1 MEVGLLIKQ
10 RLSELKLEQRDLA
23 VAAQVTESYISQLLS
38 RKKLPP
44 APSRT
49 DIYEK
54 IERFLKLR
62 HGKLAELAQHQRNEG
77 VKKVAAAEPVPLLK
91 DVRELILQKCVA
103 GKQKQ
108 VQGIFETHPFGD
120 MERLVTQKLLD
131 VVKKGAKDELDNE
144 EWLRSVAHLAGRS
157 YEGLRVSILEF
168 LDTDVFSVSKEHCSS
183 FLEPLIETWD
193 IDLATFG
200 LEIVL
205 NRRLISGHAKRVEF
219 VEKEVERKDEEPGLK
234 KFLKFEGIRAD
245 ITEDEIEFLRKLR
258 FKDRQPTALYYY
270 RELQNIRDPL
280 HFRTAVSRKN
290 PRKAAGQSQ
299 PRGSTAPMQRFSDAR
314 GIEKQL
320 QMERRKG
327 AIRRWD
333 GDQGSRN

>member
-1 MEVGLLIKQ
+1 M
-10 RLSELKLEQRDLA
+10 
-23 VAAQVTESYISQLLS
+23 
-38 RKKLPP
+38 
-44 APSRT
+44 
-49 DIYEK
+49 
-54 IERFLKLR
+54 
-62 HGKLAELAQHQRNEG
+62 
-77 VKKVAAAEPVPLLK
+77 
-91 DVRELILQKCVA
+91 
-103 GKQKQ
+103 
-108 VQGIFETHPFGD
+108 
-120 MERLVTQKLLD
+120 
-131 VVKKGAKDELDNE
+131 
-144 EWLRSVAHLAGRS
+144 RSVAHLAGRC

-183 FLEPLIETWD
+183 FLEPLIESWD

-234 KFLKFEGIRAD
+234 KFLKFEGVRAD

-270 RELQNIRDPL
+270 RELQNLRDPL
-280 HFRTAVSRKN
+280 HFRAVGNRKGA
-290 PRKAAGQSQ
+290 RKTFGQSQ
-299 PRGSTAPMQRFSDAR
+299 PFGSVAPMQRFGDAR
-314 GIEKQL
+314 GIEKQI

-333 GDQGSRN
+333 VDRGSRN

>member
-10 RLSELKLEQRDLA
+10 KLAELKLEQRDLA

-54 IERFLKLR
+54 IGRFLKLR
-62 HGKLAELAQHQRNEG
+62 PGKLAELAEHQRKEG
-77 VKKVAAAEPVPLLK
+77 LKKVLTAEPVPLFK
-91 DVRELILQKCVA
+91 DVRELILQKCVPS
-103 GKQKQ
+103 KEKQ
-108 VQGIFETHPFGD
+108 VRAIFETHPFGD
-120 MERLVTQKLLD
+120 LERLVTQKLLD
-131 VVKKGAKDELDNE
+131 MVKRGAKDELDNE
-144 EWLRSVAHLAGRS
+144 AWLRSVAHLAGRS
-157 YEGLRVSILEF
+157 YEGLRVSILDF
-168 LDTDVFSVSKEHCSS
+168 LDTDAFSVSKEHCSS
-183 FLEPLIETWD
+183 FLEPLIESWD

-205 NRRLISGHAKRVEF
+205 NRRLISGHAKKVEF
-219 VEKEVERKDEEPGLK
+219 IEKEVERTGEEPGLK
-234 KFLKFEGIRAD
+234 RFLKFEGVRGG
-245 ITEDEIEFLRKLR
+245 ITDDELEFLRKLR

-270 RELQNIRDPL
+270 RELQSLRDPL
-280 HFRTAVSRKN
+280 HFRAGGNRKSG
-290 PRKAAGQSQ
+290 RKSSGQSQ
-299 PRGSTAPMQRFSDAR
+299 PLGSVAPLQRFSDAR

-333 GDQGSRN
+333 VDRGSRN